1 MRFKKIQRDFLWG
14 VSTLEKKLHLVNWS
28 IICRA
33 ASKVFLL
40 LLLES
45 GIGDLPLK
53 KMSFGSKLFRKN
65 MERKL
70 RGWRSYVVRGRYGV
84 SPQKAIRKGWDIMNF

>member
-1 MRFKKIQRDFLWG
+1 MGSEHIG
-14 VSTLEKKLHLVNWS
+14 EKLHLVNWL

-40 LLLES
+40 LMLES

-53 KMSFGSKLFRKN
+53 KMSFGSKLFSKN

-70 RGWRSYVVRGRYGV
+70 RGWRSYVVRGR
-84 SPQKAIRKGWDIMNF
+84 